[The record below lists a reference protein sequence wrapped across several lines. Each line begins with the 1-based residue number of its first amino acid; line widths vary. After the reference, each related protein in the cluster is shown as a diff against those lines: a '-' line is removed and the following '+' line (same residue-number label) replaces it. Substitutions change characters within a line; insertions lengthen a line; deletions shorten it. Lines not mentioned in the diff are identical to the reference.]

1 MREDPSRS
9 QQLSDMML
17 QTGYPPAV
25 VPFVKFRS
33 ESEETV
39 DRDYGGNWAEA
50 NEMPQIASESD

>member
-1 MREDPSRS
+1 
-9 QQLSDMML
+9 MML